1 MADNDNTNKWKWF
14 FLMPMY
20 VAPADNESAKAAAAT
35 YMGIKKNHFHL
46 FVLSLSAITR
56 MYHILRAD

>member
-20 VAPADNESAKAAAAT
+20 VAPADIESAKAAAA
-35 YMGIKKNHFHL
+35 NL
-46 FVLSLSAITR
+46 FQALNKTK
-56 MYHILRAD
+56 